1 MQFIF
6 IQAFLIFHSALHT
19 PPDIHIHISICTHQH
34 TCTFSSISKHRPS
47 GAHKLSQ
54 GLVIMHPL
62 LLACWLLSLGIDSM
76 PLFPFCDTL
85 PGIPVCKT
93 ISKECPSFSEGLLLF
108 ATFHAIPRL
117 LRGPRPDLREY
128 WFVVEKQKY
137 IFPLFMREFSCSAY
151 LFPFTIFFFKTVEKC
166 VRAIRQ
172 KKRAERRRE

>member
-151 LFPFTIFFFKTVEKC
+151 LFPFTIFFSKQWRNV
-166 VRAIRQ
+166 
-172 KKRAERRRE
+172 